1 MYYALDFLKAASEAR
16 LEGLE
21 SEITAKGKPVVI
33 VGAGDSASDCV
44 AICLRQGCRDI
55 HQLIRRPASS
65 YPGALDYAHEESQ
78 AVFGRDIRR
87 FETQIEDLVCGE
99 DGGLAA
105 VRTVAGETLE
115 AQLLIIASGFSGCED
130 YALDAYEALKAAGV
144 PVLQAGDMACGAS
157 LVVHAIAS
165 GKKAAAEADR
175 RLMGYTNIL

>member
-1 MYYALDFLKAASEAR
+1 MRSVSLGQALVEKGREQAAASGHEQAVAV
-16 LEGLE
+16 LTEK
-21 SEITAKGKPVVI
+21 I
-33 VGAGDSASDCV
+33 GANVENLKKELLAMPPHST
-44 AICLRQGCRDI
+44 
-55 HQLIRRPASS
+55 QLS
-65 YPGALDYAHEESQ
+65 PGA
-78 AVFGRDIRR
+78 
-87 FETQIEDLVCGE
+87 
-99 DGGLAA
+99 
-105 VRTVAGETLE
+105 RTAYETLE